1 MDVSEEFAA
10 NADNLKLMEDA
21 ANGVEGAYEEL
32 AQAAAEDI
40 LIHANVDDVDKAK
53 EALNGLFDYLNN
65 DAFSNL
71 NIGDALDLSGIEGQI
86 NDLADATGWT
96 ADQMAAYL
104 NSIGINID
112 PNMFAPVET
121 GLDNVTADAAT
132 MASNVQGIVS
142 DVASAIVG
150 GLSYSTDTEMTAQ
163 TDTQQDQIMY
173 TDLTPTPG
181 PETTITST
189 FPVGSA
195 NPTAG
200 GSGGF
205 EVQTAEAVVRGVTY
219 EPHPV
224 TERQMKEMTGYGI
237 TSTVKQ
243 GPGGTGGV
251 HLKKG
256 ATASKGSRGT
266 AGAGKSSGGSRPSSS
281 GRGGGGGKKSCFI
294 AGTLIST

>member
-10 NADNLKLMEDA
+10 NADNLELMEDA

-40 LIHANVDDVDKAK
+40 LIHANVDDVDRAK
-53 EALNGLFDYLNN
+53 EALNGLFDYLNS

-71 NIGDALDLSGIEGQI
+71 NIGDALDLSGIESQI

-243 GPGGTGGV
+243 GPGSTGGV

-266 AGAGKSSGGSRPSSS
+266 AGVGKSSGGSRPSSS
-281 GRGGGGGKKSCFI
+281 GGGGGKGKSCFV
-294 AGTLIST
+294 AGTLVST